1 MAERGGV
8 AEGVWR
14 ARLARFHTSGLTV
27 KAFCERERVSA
38 SNFHAWKRR
47 LKQGVKSENASSQR
61 KANASRRTASGG
73 AAQELFVPLP
83 LGGLPLAGG
92 AEVRIELPGGAVV
105 RVPLEADDR
114 VLGRVI
120 EAAVQACV
128 GGRSC

>member
-27 KAFCERERVSA
+27 KAFCEREGVSA
-38 SNFHAWKRR
+38 SNFYAWKRR
-47 LKQGVKSENASSQR
+47 LKQGVKSKNAF
-61 KANASRRTASGG
+61 SRRRANGRQ

-83 LGGLPLAGG
+83 LGGLPLAVG

-114 VLGRVI
+114 VLSRVI

-128 GGRSC
+128 EGRSC

>member
-1 MAERGGV
+1 
-8 AEGVWR
+8 
-14 ARLARFHTSGLTV
+14 LTV
-27 KAFCERERVSA
+27 KAFCEREGVSL

-47 LKQGVKSENASSQR
+47 LKQGKNATSHR
-61 KANASRRTASGG
+61 TANASRRKAYGG
-73 AAQELFVPLP
+73 AAQELFVPVP

-128 GGRSC
+128 EDRSC